1 MDREHPTVKKKKAA
15 IKDLK
20 KTIKAIMNGGT
31 VPTSEGEKAATEGV
45 GPLTEPVTPST
56 NPANLRETK
65 NTPETDAAQYAG
77 RRAID
82 SCRRNAEEN
91 ITTAERRNVGTTAN
105 GRAQQ
110 RAHPTPSAEYN
121 HTSSSG

>member
-1 MDREHPTVKKKKAA
+1 M
-15 IKDLK
+15 K

-77 RRAID
+77 RRAVD
-82 SCRRNAEEN
+82 SCKRNAKEK
-91 ITTAERRNVGTTAN
+91 ITTAEGRSAGTTAN

-110 RAHPTPSAEYN
+110 RTHFTPSAKYN
-121 HTSSSG
+121 YTSRVLNCPVTR